1 MKFNLILSVTITQKL
16 NISFNNFLKKN
27 LSLNGFIYLRA
38 KESTCSVGDLGS
50 IPGLRRSPGE
60 GRGYP
65 PQYSVLET
73 PMDCMVRGVTKRQT
87 RLSDFHF
94 HCFHVASVVSD
105 SL

>member
-27 LSLNGFIYLRA
+27 LSLNGFIYLLA

-60 GRGYP
+60 GNGSP
-65 PQYSVLET
+65 LQYSCMGREVKSERVEISDLFKDVIHFLS
-73 PMDCMVRGVTKRQT
+73 PDCLQ
-87 RLSDFHF
+87 DE
-94 HCFHVASVVSD
+94 
-105 SL
+105 

>member
-27 LSLNGFIYLRA
+27 LSLNGFIYLLA

-65 PQYSVLET
+65 PQYSGLET